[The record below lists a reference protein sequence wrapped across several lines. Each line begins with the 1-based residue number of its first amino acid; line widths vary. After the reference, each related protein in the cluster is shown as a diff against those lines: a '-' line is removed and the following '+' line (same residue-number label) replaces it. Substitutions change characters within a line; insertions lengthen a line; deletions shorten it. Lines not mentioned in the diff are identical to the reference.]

1 MEVVTSG
8 GSSPSYLDAVSPVVV
23 VISGGSSPNYL
34 DAVSPVVVVTS
45 GGSSPN
51 YLTTWMHSHQSLNL
65 TMTDIQHHGTAGFL
79 LRGVRGVKAGQR
91 GSRAQLFL
99 TRLF

>member
-1 MEVVTSG
+1 MQKKCSTA
-8 GSSPSYLDAVSPVVV
+8 SPAFAKTVPPL
-23 VISGGSSPNYL
+23 L
-34 DAVSPVVVVTS
+34 EHRVVTS